1 MSGIATLRD
10 RTKTT
15 AAAPLYRRGIA
26 HEVLFVGLGYLV
38 YSQVRGMAGDRVSEA
53 YANAQRLI
61 SLEESLGIFH
71 ELTFQ
76 SWVLSSDLMVD
87 FFNFIYFYMFFP
99 LVIPSAIFFYLKRP
113 NVYVV
118 ARNAFLI
125 SGGIA
130 LFFFLTLPMAPP
142 RLIGMGFVDTLNNS
156 LAPTY
161 SSIPGVNE
169 YAALPSMHVGWN
181 FLLATALY
189 LSFPAFRLRFL
200 FFLLPVAMFTATI
213 ATGNHYFLDGVL
225 GLIVAG
231 AALMLAL
238 SIQKTAEKRGLARQL
253 QAPSST

>member
-1 MSGIATLRD
+1 MAGLTTLQD

-15 AAAPLYRRGIA
+15 AAAPLYRRGIVQ
-26 HEVLFVGLGYLV
+26 EVLFVGLGYLV
-38 YSQVRGMAGDRVSEA
+38 YSQVRGLAGDRVADA

-61 SLEESLGIFH
+61 DIEQSLGIFH

-76 SWVLSSDLMVD
+76 SWVLSHDMLVSL
-87 FFNFIYFYMFFP
+87 FNFIYFYLFFP

-130 LFFFLTLPMAPP
+130 LFFFLTVPMAPP
-142 RLIGMGFVDTLNNS
+142 RLIGMGFVDTLNQS

-181 FLLATALY
+181 FLLAIALF
-189 LSFPAFRLRFL
+189 LSFPRFRWRPM
-200 FFLLPVAMFTATI
+200 FFLLPVGMFIATI

-231 AALMLAL
+231 FALLLAL
-238 SIQKTAEKRGLARQL
+238 SIQRTAERRGLARQL
-253 QAPSST
+253 QAPSSS